1 MVMACQV
8 VLNAAVL
15 QTVGKNTKHNTAQYI
30 KHNKKARPKRARHKF
45 LYRSVFI
52 CCKLAYFFVH
62 I

>member
-30 KHNKKARPKRARHKF
+30 KHN
-45 LYRSVFI
+45 
-52 CCKLAYFFVH
+52 
-62 I
+62 